1 MVESVLCINPGTLS
15 KRKAPGTYAKVTVLP
30 ATISDEE
37 RRAVGD
43 TGMIAHRMFDRAR
56 VDIVKI

>member
-1 MVESVLCINPGTLS
+1 MS
-15 KRKAPGTYAKVTVLP
+15 KRKAPGTYARVTVLP

-37 RRAVGD
+37 RSAVGD
-43 TGMIAHRMFDRAR
+43 AGMIAHKMFDRAR